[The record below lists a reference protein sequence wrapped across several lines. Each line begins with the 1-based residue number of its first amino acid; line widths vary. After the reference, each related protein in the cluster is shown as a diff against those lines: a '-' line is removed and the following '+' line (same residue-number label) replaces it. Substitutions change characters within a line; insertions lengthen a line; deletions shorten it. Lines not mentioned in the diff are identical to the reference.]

1 MIDKDTM
8 AVTNEDI
15 LHKVEELRYI
25 VWGEDIPS
33 FTCPEYREHHESI
46 TKILEYIDD
55 VLLPIVQCRH
65 EELQR

>member
-8 AVTNEDI
+8 AVMNEDI

-25 VWGEDIPS
+25 VWGEDIPHP
-33 FTCPEYREHHESI
+33 TVPEYREHHESI
-46 TKILEYIDD
+46 TKILGYIDD
-55 VLLPIVQCRH
+55 VLLPIVQCRQ